1 MSWVV
6 EHLHRDGSVLA
17 RVTVAEVS
25 ESAGAIGIGRA
36 LDNDLIL
43 DDPHC
48 APHHAR
54 LEIGSDG
61 TARLLDLGTSNG
73 IVTVRNQRA
82 AVHEIKNDDVYRLGQ
97 TMIRARSSNWPLA
110 PERSLSRRAVW
121 PLALLGLVLVLAHG
135 AWQFWLKDVQE
146 KSPQY
151 LYGLSSLA
159 AVLCLWSAM
168 YALFGRLVT
177 GVDRF
182 FSHLAI
188 ASAGYLFGTLILNC
202 LETLAFSMSWL
213 WPVRI
218 TQPVVVI
225 VAAMTVRY
233 HLRLADPRHWRT
245 LRVGLVVVAAVAIII
260 PIAQQWVSHRRL
272 TDVQTL
278 QSIEYPALRL
288 AQPVSLQEFSATAA
302 SLKERVDKARKK
314 DDSDEDAFGTS
325 TDYESYPYTNSKS
338 LQK

>member
-1 MSWVV
+1 
-6 EHLHRDGSVLA
+6 
-17 RVTVAEVS
+17 
-25 ESAGAIGIGRA
+25 
-36 LDNDLIL
+36 
-43 DDPHC
+43 
-48 APHHAR
+48 
-54 LEIGSDG
+54 
-61 TARLLDLGTSNG
+61 
-73 IVTVRNQRA
+73 
-82 AVHEIKNDDVYRLGQ
+82 
-97 TMIRARSSNWPLA
+97 MIRARSSNWPLA

-245 LRVGLVVVAAVAIII
+245 
-260 PIAQQWVSHRRL
+260 RL

-314 DDSDEDAFGTS
+314 DDSDEDAFGTG

-338 LQK
+338 LQQ